1 MFSFFHCVMIES
13 LPFFWHLQEG
23 YVVVKCVCGFTLL
36 QAVAVEVTA
45 PFLAISS
52 SNERAH

>member
-1 MFSFFHCVMIES
+1 M
-13 LPFFWHLQEG
+13 
-23 YVVVKCVCGFTLL
+23 VVKCVCGFTLL

-52 SNERAH
+52 SNERAYQHNSSTLVLVLRK